1 MCWWFDT
8 ALGVKQLALR
18 MRSNGQLPAP
28 TTIPI
33 TTQLAGKRMVG
44 EHNPATGGAVQAG
57 TEYRNHSLSL
67 NQDISLQP
75 AHTTATTQLQPRSGS
90 ERDRHLE
97 RDE

>member
-18 MRSNGQLPAP
+18 MRPNGQLPAP

-44 EHNPATGGAVQAG
+44 ELNPATGGAVQAG
-57 TEYRNHSLSL
+57 TEFRIHGLGL
-67 NQDISLQP
+67 NQDVSLRSAQ
-75 AHTTATTQLQPRSGS
+75 TT
-90 ERDRHLE
+90 
-97 RDE
+97 